1 MRNLRMSEPSKTKFA
16 RWWKNL
22 NVKHALGLP
31 LVLLV
36 VTTIVY
42 FLFQPNIFSGGTIS
56 RLLTSN
62 FRTWLPVILVT
73 IGQAIVILSGGLD
86 LSNGAI
92 VSVGNVILALTVT
105 SPDEPMKN
113 LLMVLVVIGFGL
125 AAGLL
130 NGFFTVYLGLQPV
143 IITFASSFIYSGLAL
158 VLLPSPGGAIPR
170 EYTNFY
176 RNTQIL
182 GIPLALIIIVLV
194 VLIWGFFRKRK
205 YGRFLFAVGGN
216 PKASYTTGVPVT
228 WMKISTYIL
237 SGFFAALAAISYT
250 LLTGS
255 GFSGSGDEMTLA
267 SITGSVL
274 GGISMSGG
282 AGSVIGAVFGG
293 VVLGNIRNIISSA
306 KLDSWW
312 RTLVNALVIVLV
324 LAGPGLI
331 NLIRRKK

>member
-1 MRNLRMSEPSKTKFA
+1 MSEPKKSKFA
-16 RWWKNL
+16 HWWKNI
-22 NVKHALGLP
+22 NTKFSLGLS
-31 LVLLV
+31 LILLV
-36 VTTIVY
+36 STTLLY
-42 FLFQPNIFSGGTIS
+42 FILQSNVFQGGTLS

-73 IGQAIVILSGGLD
+73 VGQAIVILGGGLD

-105 SPDEPMKN
+105 TASEPGKN

-130 NGFFTVYLGLQPV
+130 NGFFIAYLGLQPV
-143 IITFASSFIYSGLAL
+143 IITFASSFVYSGIAL
-158 VLLPSPGGAIPR
+158 LLLPSPGGAIPR

-176 RNTQIL
+176 RNTQL
-182 GIPLALIIIVLV
+182 AGIPLALIVIVLV
-194 VLIWGFFRKRK
+194 VLIWTFFRRRK

-216 PKASYTTGVPVT
+216 PKAAYTTGVPVT
-228 WMKISTYIL
+228 WMKISTYVI
-237 SGFFAALAAISYT
+237 SGLMASLAAVAYS

-255 GFSGSGDEMTLA
+255 GLSGSGDDMTLA
-267 SITGSVL
+267 SVTASVL

-293 VVLGNIRNIISSA
+293 VVLGNIRNIISSL

-312 RTLVNALVIVLV
+312 RTLVNASLIVLV

>member
-1 MRNLRMSEPSKTKFA
+1 MSEPKKSKFA
-16 RWWKNL
+16 QWWKNI
-22 NVKHALGLP
+22 NTKFSLGLS
-31 LVLLV
+31 LILLV
-36 VTTIVY
+36 STTLLY
-42 FLFQPNIFSGGTIS
+42 FILQSNVFQGGTLS

-73 IGQAIVILSGGLD
+73 VGQAIVILGGGLD

-105 SPDEPMKN
+105 TASEPGKN

-130 NGFFTVYLGLQPV
+130 NGFFIAYLGLQPV
-143 IITFASSFIYSGLAL
+143 IITFASSFVYSGIAL
-158 VLLPSPGGAIPR
+158 LLLPSPGGAIPR

-176 RNTQIL
+176 RNTQL
-182 GIPLALIIIVLV
+182 AGIPLALIVIVLV
-194 VLIWGFFRKRK
+194 VLIWTFFRRRK

-216 PKASYTTGVPVT
+216 PKAAYTTGVPVT
-228 WMKISTYIL
+228 WMKISTYVI
-237 SGFFAALAAISYT
+237 SGLMASLAAVAYS

-255 GFSGSGDEMTLA
+255 GLSGSGDDMTLA
-267 SITGSVL
+267 SVTASVL

-293 VVLGNIRNIISSA
+293 VVLGNIRNIISSL

-312 RTLVNALVIVLV
+312 RTLVNASLIVLV